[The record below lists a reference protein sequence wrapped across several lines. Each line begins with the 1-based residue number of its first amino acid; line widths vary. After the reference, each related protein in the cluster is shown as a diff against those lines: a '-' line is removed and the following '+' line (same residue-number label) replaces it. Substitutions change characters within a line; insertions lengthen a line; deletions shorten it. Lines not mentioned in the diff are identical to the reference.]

1 MLRSLKSPLKIY
13 IKDPKVSTNYYNFS
27 YPQGQEVGKPNPKS
41 NAVVGW
47 TTTQTEFSSSQDLLC

>member
-41 NAVVGW
+41 NAVVG
-47 TTTQTEFSSSQDLLC
+47 